1 MHSKEGNCEE
11 KREEAVLGVME
22 EEKGGDHG
30 AAYTQETETQR
41 EIL

>member
-22 EEKGGDHG
+22 EEKGGDQG